1 MEIDV
6 RWLIAGGVSA
16 RMEPAR
22 AGDHN
27 RLATALIDTTALWLH
42 LLHQQNKPCLQS
54 EKDNV

>member
-1 MEIDV
+1 
-6 RWLIAGGVSA
+6 
-16 RMEPAR
+16 MEPAR